1 MDRVIWKANKYASDE
16 VLHSLPVPEKRLF
29 STEREGNERK
39 IKRIK
44 RTVSLPNVCY
54 SLKEKY
60 K

>member
-1 MDRVIWKANKYASDE
+1 MDRMIWKANQNASDE
-16 VLHSLPVPEKRLF
+16 VLDSLPMLEKRLF
-29 STEREGNERK
+29 SSEREGNERK
-39 IKRIK
+39 IKKIK